1 MAIKEINREWCFIA
15 NEYRRSFVLDS
26 TEDVANLP
34 ECCAGSTAVVAG
46 NGSAVYMV
54 NASGV
59 WTKI

>member
-26 TEDVANLP
+26 TEDVSDLP
-34 ECCAGSTAVVAG
+34 VCCAGSTAMVAG

-54 NASGV
+54 NASGAWV
-59 WTKI
+59 EL